1 MATPDTV
8 TPAPKSHKSLPR
20 TTLSYIHLKAL
31 RTVPGSGIPGPGNG
45 PVTRRRGTRAGT
57 EGRTGAARTSA
68 GRPTPDS
75 EPDGEGAPPAPD
87 LGRGDAAARGPRGP
101 PAPTPAPRERAMP
114 AGLTSNSSSC
124 SRHRETSGSGGGGSG
139 SGFYHL
145 LEVGVEKR
153 EKHNAL
159 SKSVPLSRNAIVY
172 LRQGTKFD
180 LPLTCEFLSSSP

>member
-75 EPDGEGAPPAPD
+75 EPDGEGAPPAPT
-87 LGRGDAAARGPRGP
+87 GPAGPRRRRRP
-101 PAPTPAPRERAMP
+101 RAPRPARAQ
-114 AGLTSNSSSC
+114 AGSQGARHARRPHLQLLLLLPPSRDFRQWGGRIRKWVLPSS
-124 SRHRETSGSGGGGSG
+124 RGRRRKEG
-139 SGFYHL
+139 
-145 LEVGVEKR
+145 E
-153 EKHNAL
+153 HNAL

-172 LRQGTKFD
+172 LR
-180 LPLTCEFLSSSP
+180 